1 MKNKLHLSIL
11 ILSLMLGLVGCGS
24 SSSDTF
30 GNTSSSVAGSNSA
43 SSLDDYYMSVDV
55 EDVLAGFGSNYESG
69 YDNKEDVEYIQEVVD
84 ELREDV
90 NTEETTSSQNNTSNN
105 NVLLVDEKL
114 VYKCYTEI
122 ETLDFDKSY
131 SELQALMTKYNCII
145 ASEKFSDDE
154 GSYLY
159 SGYSDRYGSYKSGR
173 VDEIVIRIPSAN
185 YKAFVSEYGTLGN
198 VTSKTQT
205 VDNITQEYY
214 DTTSQVE
221 GLKAQ
226 MERLEIMLAQ
236 ATEIEDM
243 ITINQAITQL
253 QNEINKLTTY
263 IRTMDS
269 DVAYSYVTMSL
280 REVLEYS
287 EVEQPVK
294 KNTFIDRLKN
304 QCVDT
309 WKGFLNFLEN
319 LLFAIISLIP
329 AIVIIGI
336 IVIIIKLTCK
346 NKIKTWKENR
356 KLRKASGGNSIS
368 ELNTLLKY
376 DENKVNSEVDTDESK
391 NNQ

>member
-1 MKNKLHLSIL
+1 MKKRITALL
-11 ILSLMLGLVGCGS
+11 IALTTVMSLTACSGGS
-24 SSSDTF
+24 STSSAVNSTSGSTSSDIAYSTNDSYGF
-30 GNTSSSVAGSNSA
+30 SSEYKGSSDETYDYDYEYNEEAVTTDDYTESNTENVENENINNTINNTSSNIV
-43 SSLDDYYMSVDV
+43 LV
-55 EDVLAGFGSNYESG
+55 ED
-69 YDNKEDVEYIQEVVD
+69 
-84 ELREDV
+84 
-90 NTEETTSSQNNTSNN
+90 
-105 NVLLVDEKL
+105 KL
-114 VYKCYTEI
+114 VYRCYADI

-131 SELQALMTKYNCII
+131 AALQDMMEKYNCVIS
-145 ASEKFSDDE
+145 SETFGDE
-154 GSYLY
+154 SISYFYDSYY
-159 SGYSDRYGSYKSGR
+159 SSSSKYKTGR
-173 VDEIVIRIPSAN
+173 TDEIVIRVPSAN
-185 YKAFVSEYGTLGN
+185 YKSFISEYGELGN

-221 GLKAQ
+221 GLKAE
-226 MERLEIMLAQ
+226 MERLEIMMSQ

-243 ITINQAITQL
+243 ITINQAITEL
-253 QNEINKLTTY
+253 QSEINSLTTY

-294 KNTFIDRLKN
+294 KNTFIDRLEN

-319 LLFAIISLIP
+319 LLFTIIGLIP

-356 KLRKASGGNSIS
+356 KLRKTSGSSSIN

-376 DENKVNSEVDTDESK
+376 DENKVNSGVDTDEPK
-391 NNQ
+391 DKQ

>member
-1 MKNKLHLSIL
+1 MKKRLAALL
-11 ILSLMLGLVGCGS
+11 ITLTTVMSLTACSGGS
-24 SSSDTF
+24 STSSAVNSTSGSTSSDIAYSTNDSYGF
-30 GNTSSSVAGSNSA
+30 SSEYKGSSDDYEETVETDNYNEVDKENTESENTDNKTNNNSNSNIV
-43 SSLDDYYMSVDV
+43 LV
-55 EDVLAGFGSNYESG
+55 ED
-69 YDNKEDVEYIQEVVD
+69 
-84 ELREDV
+84 
-90 NTEETTSSQNNTSNN
+90 
-105 NVLLVDEKL
+105 KL
-114 VYKCYTEI
+114 VYKCYVDI

-131 SELQALMTKYNCII
+131 AALQDMMEKYNCVIS
-145 ASEKFSDDE
+145 SETFGDE
-154 GSYLY
+154 SISYFYDSYY
-159 SGYSDRYGSYKSGR
+159 SSSSKYKTGR
-173 VDEIVIRIPSAN
+173 TDEIVIRVPSAN
-185 YKAFVSEYGTLGN
+185 YKNFISEYGELGN

-214 DTTSQVE
+214 DTTSQVD
-221 GLKAQ
+221 GLKAE
-226 MERLEIMLAQ
+226 MERLEIMMSQ

-243 ITINQAITQL
+243 ITINQAITEL
-253 QNEINKLTTY
+253 QSEINSLTTY

-319 LLFAIISLIP
+319 LLFTIIGLIP

-336 IVIIIKLTCK
+336 IVIIIKITCK

-356 KLRKASGGNSIS
+356 KLRKTSGSSSMS

-376 DENKVNSEVDTDESK
+376 DENKITSEVDTDESK
-391 NNQ
+391 DRQ

>member
-1 MKNKLHLSIL
+1 MKKRLAALL
-11 ILSLMLGLVGCGS
+11 ITLTTVMSLTACSGGS
-24 SSSDTF
+24 STSSAVNSTSGSTSSDIAYSTNDSYGF
-30 GNTSSSVAGSNSA
+30 SSEYKGSSDDYEETVETDNYNEVDKENTESENTDNKTNNNSNSNIV
-43 SSLDDYYMSVDV
+43 LV
-55 EDVLAGFGSNYESG
+55 ED
-69 YDNKEDVEYIQEVVD
+69 
-84 ELREDV
+84 
-90 NTEETTSSQNNTSNN
+90 
-105 NVLLVDEKL
+105 KL
-114 VYKCYTEI
+114 VYKCYVDI

-131 SELQALMTKYNCII
+131 AALQDMMEKYNCVIS
-145 ASEKFSDDE
+145 SETFGDE
-154 GSYLY
+154 SISYFYDSYY
-159 SGYSDRYGSYKSGR
+159 SSSSKYKTGR
-173 VDEIVIRIPSAN
+173 TDEIVIRVPSAN
-185 YKAFVSEYGTLGN
+185 YKNFISEYGELGN

-214 DTTSQVE
+214 DTTSQVD
-221 GLKAQ
+221 GLKAE
-226 MERLEIMLAQ
+226 MERLEIMMSQ

-243 ITINQAITQL
+243 ITINQAITEL
-253 QNEINKLTTY
+253 QSEINSLTTY

-319 LLFAIISLIP
+319 LLFTIIGLIP

-336 IVIIIKLTCK
+336 IVIIIKITCK

-356 KLRKASGGNSIS
+356 KLRKASGGSSMS

-376 DENKVNSEVDTDESK
+376 DENKVNSEVNTDESK
-391 NNQ
+391 DRQ

>member
-1 MKNKLHLSIL
+1 MKKRLAALL
-11 ILSLMLGLVGCGS
+11 ITLTTVMSLTACSGGS
-24 SSSDTF
+24 STSSAVNSTSGSTSSDIAYSTNDSYGF
-30 GNTSSSVAGSNSA
+30 SSEYKGSSDDYEETVETDNYNEVDKENTESENTDNKNNNNSNSNIV
-43 SSLDDYYMSVDV
+43 LV
-55 EDVLAGFGSNYESG
+55 ED
-69 YDNKEDVEYIQEVVD
+69 
-84 ELREDV
+84 
-90 NTEETTSSQNNTSNN
+90 
-105 NVLLVDEKL
+105 KL
-114 VYKCYTEI
+114 VYKCYVDI

-131 SELQALMTKYNCII
+131 AALQDMMEKYNCVIS
-145 ASEKFSDDE
+145 SETFGDE
-154 GSYLY
+154 SISYFYDSYY
-159 SGYSDRYGSYKSGR
+159 SSSSKYKTGR
-173 VDEIVIRIPSAN
+173 TDEIVIRVPSAN
-185 YKAFVSEYGTLGN
+185 YKNFISEYGELGN

-214 DTTSQVE
+214 DTTSQVD
-221 GLKAQ
+221 GLKAE
-226 MERLEIMLAQ
+226 MERLEIMMSQ

-243 ITINQAITQL
+243 ITINQAITEL
-253 QNEINKLTTY
+253 QSEINSLTTY

-319 LLFAIISLIP
+319 LLFTIIGLIP

-356 KLRKASGGNSIS
+356 KLKKTSGSSSMS

-376 DENKVNSEVDTDESK
+376 DENKITSEVDTDESK
-391 NNQ
+391 DRQ

>member
-1 MKNKLHLSIL
+1 MKKKITALL
-11 ILSLMLGLVGCGS
+11 IALTTVMSLTACSGGS
-24 SSSDTF
+24 SSSSTI
-30 GNTSSSVAGSNSA
+30 SSASGSA
-43 SSLDDYYMSVDV
+43 SSDIAYSTNDSYGFSSEYKGNSYDYEETVETDNYNEVDKENTESENTDNKTNNNSNSNIVLV
-55 EDVLAGFGSNYESG
+55 ED
-69 YDNKEDVEYIQEVVD
+69 
-84 ELREDV
+84 
-90 NTEETTSSQNNTSNN
+90 
-105 NVLLVDEKL
+105 KL
-114 VYKCYTEI
+114 VYKCYVDI

-131 SELQALMTKYNCII
+131 TALQDMMQKYNCVIS
-145 ASEKFSDDE
+145 SETFGDE
-154 GSYLY
+154 SISYFYDSYY
-159 SGYSDRYGSYKSGR
+159 SSSSKYKTGR
-173 VDEIVIRIPSAN
+173 TDEIVIRVPSAN
-185 YKAFVSEYGTLGN
+185 YKSFISEYGELGN

-221 GLKAQ
+221 GLKAE
-226 MERLEIMLAQ
+226 MERLEIMMSQ

-243 ITINQAITQL
+243 ITINQAITEL
-253 QNEINKLTTY
+253 QSEINSLTTY

-319 LLFAIISLIP
+319 LLFTIIGLIP

-336 IVIIIKLTCK
+336 IVIIIKITCK

-356 KLRKASGGNSIS
+356 KLRKASGGSSMS

-376 DENKVNSEVDTDESK
+376 DENKVNSEVDTDEPK

>member
-1 MKNKLHLSIL
+1 MKKKITALL
-11 ILSLMLGLVGCGS
+11 IALTTVMSLTACSGGS
-24 SSSDTF
+24 STSSTISSASGSASSDTMYSTNSNYGISSEYKSSSDEMYDYDYEYNEEAVTTDDYTESNTENVENENINNTIN
-30 GNTSSSVAGSNSA
+30 NTSSNIV
-43 SSLDDYYMSVDV
+43 LV
-55 EDVLAGFGSNYESG
+55 ED
-69 YDNKEDVEYIQEVVD
+69 
-84 ELREDV
+84 
-90 NTEETTSSQNNTSNN
+90 
-105 NVLLVDEKL
+105 KL
-114 VYKCYTEI
+114 VYRCYVDI

-131 SELQALMTKYNCII
+131 AALQDMMQKYNCVIS
-145 ASEKFSDDE
+145 SETFGDE
-154 GSYLY
+154 SISYFYDSYY
-159 SGYSDRYGSYKSGR
+159 SSSSKYKTGR
-173 VDEIVIRIPSAN
+173 TDEIVIRVPSAN
-185 YKAFVSEYGTLGN
+185 YKSFISEYGELGN

-221 GLKAQ
+221 GLKAE
-226 MERLEIMLAQ
+226 MERLEIMMSQ

-243 ITINQAITQL
+243 ITINQAITEL
-253 QNEINKLTTY
+253 QSEINSLTTY

-319 LLFAIISLIP
+319 LLFTIIGLIP

-336 IVIIIKLTCK
+336 IVIIIKLTCR

-356 KLRKASGGNSIS
+356 KLRKASGDSSMS
-368 ELNTLLKY
+368 ELDTLLKY
-376 DENKVNSEVDTDESK
+376 DENKVNSEVNTDEPK

>member
-1 MKNKLHLSIL
+1 MKKKITALL
-11 ILSLMLGLVGCGS
+11 IALTTVMSLTACSGGS
-24 SSSDTF
+24 SSSSTVNSTS
-30 GNTSSSVAGSNSA
+30 GSTSSDIAYSTNDSYGFSSEYKGSSDETYDYEETVENNDYNEADKEDIESENIDNTTNNSSNSNIV
-43 SSLDDYYMSVDV
+43 LV
-55 EDVLAGFGSNYESG
+55 ED
-69 YDNKEDVEYIQEVVD
+69 
-84 ELREDV
+84 
-90 NTEETTSSQNNTSNN
+90 
-105 NVLLVDEKL
+105 KL
-114 VYKCYTEI
+114 VYKCYVDI

-131 SELQALMTKYNCII
+131 AALQDMMEKYNCVIS
-145 ASEKFSDDE
+145 SETFGDE
-154 GSYLY
+154 SISYFYDSYY
-159 SGYSDRYGSYKSGR
+159 SSSSKYKTGR
-173 VDEIVIRIPSAN
+173 TDEIVIRVPSAN
-185 YKAFVSEYGTLGN
+185 YKSFISEYGELGN

-221 GLKAQ
+221 GLKAE
-226 MERLEIMLAQ
+226 MERLEIMMSQ

-243 ITINQAITQL
+243 ITINQAITEL
-253 QNEINKLTTY
+253 QSEINSLTTY

-319 LLFAIISLIP
+319 LLFTIIGLIP

-336 IVIIIKLTCK
+336 IVIIIKLTCR

-356 KLRKASGGNSIS
+356 KLRRTSGDSSIN

-376 DENKVNSEVDTDESK
+376 DENKVNSGVDTDEPK
-391 NNQ
+391 DKQ

>member
-1 MKNKLHLSIL
+1 MKKKITALL
-11 ILSLMLGLVGCGS
+11 IALTTVMSLTACSSGS
-24 SSSDTF
+24 STSSAVNSTSGSTSSDIAYSTNDSYGF
-30 GNTSSSVAGSNSA
+30 SSEYKGSSDETYDYEETVENNDYNEADKEDIESENIDNTTNNSSNSNIV
-43 SSLDDYYMSVDV
+43 LV
-55 EDVLAGFGSNYESG
+55 ED
-69 YDNKEDVEYIQEVVD
+69 
-84 ELREDV
+84 
-90 NTEETTSSQNNTSNN
+90 
-105 NVLLVDEKL
+105 KL
-114 VYKCYTEI
+114 VYKCYVDI

-131 SELQALMTKYNCII
+131 AALQDMMEKYNCVIS
-145 ASEKFSDDE
+145 SETFGDE
-154 GSYLY
+154 SISYFYDSYY
-159 SGYSDRYGSYKSGR
+159 SSSSKYKTGR
-173 VDEIVIRIPSAN
+173 TDEIVIRVPSAN
-185 YKAFVSEYGTLGN
+185 YKSFISEYGELGN

-214 DTTSQVE
+214 DTTSQVD
-221 GLKAQ
+221 GLKAE
-226 MERLEIMLAQ
+226 MERLEIMMSQ

-243 ITINQAITQL
+243 ITINQAITEL
-253 QNEINKLTTY
+253 QSEINSLTTY

-319 LLFAIISLIP
+319 LLFTIISLIP

-336 IVIIIKLTCK
+336 IVIIIKLTCR

-356 KLRKASGGNSIS
+356 KLKRTSGDGSIN

-376 DENKVNSEVDTDESK
+376 DENKVNSGVDTDEPK
-391 NNQ
+391 DKQ

>member
-1 MKNKLHLSIL
+1 MKKRITALL
-11 ILSLMLGLVGCGS
+11 IALTTVMSLTACSGGS
-24 SSSDTF
+24 SSSSTISSASDSASSDTMYSTNSNY
-30 GNTSSSVAGSNSA
+30 GISSEYKSSSDEMYDYDYEYNEEAVTTDDYTESNTENVENENINNTINNTSSNIV
-43 SSLDDYYMSVDV
+43 LV
-55 EDVLAGFGSNYESG
+55 ED
-69 YDNKEDVEYIQEVVD
+69 
-84 ELREDV
+84 
-90 NTEETTSSQNNTSNN
+90 
-105 NVLLVDEKL
+105 KL
-114 VYKCYTEI
+114 VYRCYVDI

-131 SELQALMTKYNCII
+131 KALQDMMQKYNCVIS
-145 ASEKFSDDE
+145 SETFGDE
-154 GSYLY
+154 SISYFYDSYY
-159 SGYSDRYGSYKSGR
+159 SSSSKYKTGR
-173 VDEIVIRIPSAN
+173 TDEIVIRVPSAN
-185 YKAFVSEYGTLGN
+185 YKNFISEYGELGN

-214 DTTSQVE
+214 DTTSQVD
-221 GLKAQ
+221 GLKAE
-226 MERLEIMLAQ
+226 MERLEIMMSQ

-243 ITINQAITQL
+243 ITINQAITEL
-253 QNEINKLTTY
+253 QSEINSLTTY

>member
-1 MKNKLHLSIL
+1 MKKRL
-11 ILSLMLGLVGCGS
+11 IALFITLTTVMSLTACSGGS
-24 SSSDTF
+24 STSSTISSASGSASSDTMYSTNSNYGISSEYKSSSDEMYDYDYEYNEEAVTTDDYTESNTENVENENINNTIN
-30 GNTSSSVAGSNSA
+30 NTSSNIV
-43 SSLDDYYMSVDV
+43 LV
-55 EDVLAGFGSNYESG
+55 ED
-69 YDNKEDVEYIQEVVD
+69 
-84 ELREDV
+84 
-90 NTEETTSSQNNTSNN
+90 
-105 NVLLVDEKL
+105 KL
-114 VYKCYTEI
+114 VYKCYVDI

-131 SELQALMTKYNCII
+131 SALQDMMEKYNCVIS
-145 ASEKFSDDE
+145 SETFGDE
-154 GSYLY
+154 SISYFYDSYY
-159 SGYSDRYGSYKSGR
+159 SSSSKYKTGR
-173 VDEIVIRIPSAN
+173 TDEIVIRVPSAN
-185 YKAFVSEYGTLGN
+185 YKSFISEYGELGN

-221 GLKAQ
+221 GLKAE
-226 MERLEIMLAQ
+226 MERLEIMMSQ

-243 ITINQAITQL
+243 ITINQAITEL
-253 QNEINKLTTY
+253 QSEINSLTTY

-319 LLFAIISLIP
+319 LLFTIIGLIP

-336 IVIIIKLTCK
+336 IVIIIKLTCR

-356 KLRKASGGNSIS
+356 KLRRTSGDSSIN

-376 DENKVNSEVDTDESK
+376 DENKVNSGVDTDEPK
-391 NNQ
+391 DKQ

>member
-1 MKNKLHLSIL
+1 MKKRL
-11 ILSLMLGLVGCGS
+11 IALFITLTTVMSLTACSGGS
-24 SSSDTF
+24 STSSAVNSTSGSTSSDIAYSTNDSYGF
-30 GNTSSSVAGSNSA
+30 SSEYKGNSYDYEETVETDNYNEVDKENTESENTDNKTNNNSNSNIV
-43 SSLDDYYMSVDV
+43 LV
-55 EDVLAGFGSNYESG
+55 ED
-69 YDNKEDVEYIQEVVD
+69 
-84 ELREDV
+84 
-90 NTEETTSSQNNTSNN
+90 
-105 NVLLVDEKL
+105 KL
-114 VYKCYTEI
+114 VYKCYVDI

-131 SELQALMTKYNCII
+131 AALQDMMEKYNCVIS
-145 ASEKFSDDE
+145 SETFGDE
-154 GSYLY
+154 SISYFYDSYY
-159 SGYSDRYGSYKSGR
+159 SSSSKYKTGR
-173 VDEIVIRIPSAN
+173 TDEIVIRVPSAN
-185 YKAFVSEYGTLGN
+185 YKSFISEYGELGN

-221 GLKAQ
+221 GLKAE
-226 MERLEIMLAQ
+226 MERLEIMMSQ

-243 ITINQAITQL
+243 ITINQAITEL
-253 QNEINKLTTY
+253 QSEINSLTTY

-287 EVEQPVK
+287 EVEQSVK

-336 IVIIIKLTCK
+336 IVITIKITCK

-356 KLRKASGGNSIS
+356 KLRKASGGSSMS

-376 DENKVNSEVDTDESK
+376 DENKVNSEVDTDEPK

>member
-1 MKNKLHLSIL
+1 MKKRL
-11 ILSLMLGLVGCGS
+11 IALFITLTTVMSLTACSGGS
-24 SSSDTF
+24 STSSAVNSTSGSTSSDIAYSTNDSYGLSSEYK
-30 GNTSSSVAGSNSA
+30 GNSYDYEETVETDNYNEVDKENTESENTDNKTNNNSNSNIV
-43 SSLDDYYMSVDV
+43 LV
-55 EDVLAGFGSNYESG
+55 ED
-69 YDNKEDVEYIQEVVD
+69 
-84 ELREDV
+84 
-90 NTEETTSSQNNTSNN
+90 
-105 NVLLVDEKL
+105 KL
-114 VYKCYTEI
+114 VYKCYVDI

-131 SELQALMTKYNCII
+131 AALQDMMEKYNCVIS
-145 ASEKFSDDE
+145 SETFGDE
-154 GSYLY
+154 SISYFYDSYY
-159 SGYSDRYGSYKSGR
+159 SSSSKYKTGR
-173 VDEIVIRIPSAN
+173 TDEIVIRVPSAN
-185 YKAFVSEYGTLGN
+185 YKSFISEYGELGN

-221 GLKAQ
+221 GLKAE
-226 MERLEIMLAQ
+226 MERLEIMMSQ

-243 ITINQAITQL
+243 ITINQAITEL
-253 QNEINKLTTY
+253 QSEINSLTTY

-319 LLFAIISLIP
+319 LLFTIIGLIP

-336 IVIIIKLTCK
+336 IVIIIKITCK

-356 KLRKASGGNSIS
+356 KLRKASGGSSMS

-376 DENKVNSEVDTDESK
+376 DENKVNSEVDTDGSK
-391 NNQ
+391 ERQ

>member
-1 MKNKLHLSIL
+1 MKKRLAALL
-11 ILSLMLGLVGCGS
+11 ITLTTVMSLTACSGGS
-24 SSSDTF
+24 STSSAVNSTSGSTSSDIAYSTNDSYGF
-30 GNTSSSVAGSNSA
+30 SSEYKGSSDDYEETVETDNYNEVDKENTESENTNNKTNNNSNSNIV
-43 SSLDDYYMSVDV
+43 LV
-55 EDVLAGFGSNYESG
+55 ED
-69 YDNKEDVEYIQEVVD
+69 
-84 ELREDV
+84 
-90 NTEETTSSQNNTSNN
+90 
-105 NVLLVDEKL
+105 KL
-114 VYKCYTEI
+114 VYKCYVDI

-131 SELQALMTKYNCII
+131 AALQDMMEKYNCVIS
-145 ASEKFSDDE
+145 SETFGDE
-154 GSYLY
+154 SISYFYDSYY
-159 SGYSDRYGSYKSGR
+159 SSSSKYKTGR
-173 VDEIVIRIPSAN
+173 TDEIVIRVPSAN
-185 YKAFVSEYGTLGN
+185 YKSFISEYGELGN

-221 GLKAQ
+221 GLKAE
-226 MERLEIMLAQ
+226 MERLEIMMSQ

-243 ITINQAITQL
+243 ITINQAITEL
-253 QNEINKLTTY
+253 QSEINSLTTY

-309 WKGFLNFLEN
+309 WKGFLNFLEK
-319 LLFAIISLIP
+319 LLFTIIGLIP

-336 IVIIIKLTCK
+336 IVIIIKLTCR

-356 KLRKASGGNSIS
+356 KLRRTSGDSSMS

-376 DENKVNSEVDTDESK
+376 DENKVNSGVDTDEPK
-391 NNQ
+391 DKQ

>member
-1 MKNKLHLSIL
+1 MKKRLAALL
-11 ILSLMLGLVGCGS
+11 ITLTTVMSLTACSGGS
-24 SSSDTF
+24 STSSAVNSTSGSTSSDIAYSTNDSYGF
-30 GNTSSSVAGSNSA
+30 SSEYKGSSDDYEETVETDNYNEVDKENTESENTNNKTNNNSNSNIV
-43 SSLDDYYMSVDV
+43 LV
-55 EDVLAGFGSNYESG
+55 ED
-69 YDNKEDVEYIQEVVD
+69 
-84 ELREDV
+84 
-90 NTEETTSSQNNTSNN
+90 
-105 NVLLVDEKL
+105 KL
-114 VYKCYTEI
+114 VYKCYVDI

-131 SELQALMTKYNCII
+131 AALQDMMEKYNCVIS
-145 ASEKFSDDE
+145 SETFGDE
-154 GSYLY
+154 SISYFYDSYY
-159 SGYSDRYGSYKSGR
+159 SSSSKYKTGR
-173 VDEIVIRIPSAN
+173 TDEIVIRVPSAN
-185 YKAFVSEYGTLGN
+185 YKSFISEYGELGN

-221 GLKAQ
+221 GLKAE
-226 MERLEIMLAQ
+226 MERLEIMMSQ

-243 ITINQAITQL
+243 ITINQAITEL
-253 QNEINKLTTY
+253 QSEINSLTTY

-319 LLFAIISLIP
+319 LLFTIIGLIP

-336 IVIIIKLTCK
+336 IVIIIKITCK

-356 KLRKASGGNSIS
+356 KLRKASGGSSMS

-376 DENKVNSEVDTDESK
+376 DENKVNSEVNTDEPK

>member
-1 MKNKLHLSIL
+1 MKKRLAALL
-11 ILSLMLGLVGCGS
+11 ITLTTVMSLTACSGGS
-24 SSSDTF
+24 STSSAVNSTSGSTSSDIAYSTNDSYGF
-30 GNTSSSVAGSNSA
+30 SSEYKGSSDDYEETVETDNYNEVDKENTESENTNNKTNNNSNSNIV
-43 SSLDDYYMSVDV
+43 LV
-55 EDVLAGFGSNYESG
+55 ED
-69 YDNKEDVEYIQEVVD
+69 
-84 ELREDV
+84 
-90 NTEETTSSQNNTSNN
+90 
-105 NVLLVDEKL
+105 KL
-114 VYKCYTEI
+114 VYKCYVDI

-131 SELQALMTKYNCII
+131 AALQDMMEKYNCVIS
-145 ASEKFSDDE
+145 SETFGDE
-154 GSYLY
+154 SISYFYDSYY
-159 SGYSDRYGSYKSGR
+159 SSSSKYKTGR
-173 VDEIVIRIPSAN
+173 TDEIVIRVPSAN
-185 YKAFVSEYGTLGN
+185 YKNFISEYGELGN

-214 DTTSQVE
+214 DTTSQVD
-221 GLKAQ
+221 GLKAE
-226 MERLEIMLAQ
+226 MERLEIMMSQ

-243 ITINQAITQL
+243 ITINQAITEL
-253 QNEINKLTTY
+253 QSEINSLTTY

-319 LLFAIISLIP
+319 LLFTIIGLIP

-336 IVIIIKLTCK
+336 IVIIIKITCK

-356 KLRKASGGNSIS
+356 KLRKASGGSSMS

-376 DENKVNSEVDTDESK
+376 DENKVNSEVNTDEPK

>member
-1 MKNKLHLSIL
+1 MKKKITALL
-11 ILSLMLGLVGCGS
+11 IALTTVMSLTACSGGS
-24 SSSDTF
+24 STSSAVNSTSGSTSSDIAYSTNDSYGF
-30 GNTSSSVAGSNSA
+30 SSEYKGSSDDYEETVETDNYNEVDKENTESENTDNKTNNNSNSNIV
-43 SSLDDYYMSVDV
+43 LV
-55 EDVLAGFGSNYESG
+55 ED
-69 YDNKEDVEYIQEVVD
+69 
-84 ELREDV
+84 
-90 NTEETTSSQNNTSNN
+90 
-105 NVLLVDEKL
+105 KL
-114 VYKCYTEI
+114 VYKCYVDI

-131 SELQALMTKYNCII
+131 AALQDMMEKYNCVIS
-145 ASEKFSDDE
+145 SETFGDE
-154 GSYLY
+154 SISYFYDSYY
-159 SGYSDRYGSYKSGR
+159 SSSSKYKTGR
-173 VDEIVIRIPSAN
+173 TDEIVIRVPSAN
-185 YKAFVSEYGTLGN
+185 YKSFISEYGELGN

-214 DTTSQVE
+214 DTTSQVD
-221 GLKAQ
+221 GLKAE
-226 MERLEIMLAQ
+226 MERLEIMMSQ

-243 ITINQAITQL
+243 ITINQAITEL
-253 QNEINKLTTY
+253 QSEINSLTTY

-319 LLFAIISLIP
+319 LLFTIIGLIP

-356 KLRKASGGNSIS
+356 KLRKTSGSSSMS

-376 DENKVNSEVDTDESK
+376 DENKITSEVDTDESK
-391 NNQ
+391 DKQ

>member
-1 MKNKLHLSIL
+1 MKKRLAALL
-11 ILSLMLGLVGCGS
+11 ITLTTVMSLTACSGGS
-24 SSSDTF
+24 STSSAVNSTSGSTSSDIAYSTNDSYGF
-30 GNTSSSVAGSNSA
+30 SSEYKGSSDDYEETVETDNYNEVDKENTESENTDNKTNNNSNSNIV
-43 SSLDDYYMSVDV
+43 LV
-55 EDVLAGFGSNYESG
+55 ED
-69 YDNKEDVEYIQEVVD
+69 
-84 ELREDV
+84 
-90 NTEETTSSQNNTSNN
+90 
-105 NVLLVDEKL
+105 KL
-114 VYKCYTEI
+114 VYKCYVDI

-131 SELQALMTKYNCII
+131 AALQDMMEKYNCVIS
-145 ASEKFSDDE
+145 SETFGDE
-154 GSYLY
+154 SISYFYDSYY
-159 SGYSDRYGSYKSGR
+159 SSSNKYKTGR
-173 VDEIVIRIPSAN
+173 TDEIVIRVPSAN
-185 YKAFVSEYGTLGN
+185 YKNFISEYGELGN

-214 DTTSQVE
+214 DTTSQVD
-221 GLKAQ
+221 GLKAE
-226 MERLEIMLAQ
+226 MERLEIMMSQ

-243 ITINQAITQL
+243 ITINQAITEL
-253 QNEINKLTTY
+253 QSEINSLTTY

-319 LLFAIISLIP
+319 LLFTIIGLIP

-336 IVIIIKLTCK
+336 IVIIIKITCK

-356 KLRKASGGNSIS
+356 KLRRTSGDSSIN

-376 DENKVNSEVDTDESK
+376 DENKVNSGVDTDEPK
-391 NNQ
+391 DKQ

>member
-1 MKNKLHLSIL
+1 MKKRLTALL
-11 ILSLMLGLVGCGS
+11 ITLTTVMSLTACSGGS
-24 SSSDTF
+24 STSSAVNSTSGSTSSDIAYSTNDSYGF
-30 GNTSSSVAGSNSA
+30 SSEYKGSSDDYEETVETDNYNEVDKEDIESENIDNTTNNSSNSNIV
-43 SSLDDYYMSVDV
+43 LV
-55 EDVLAGFGSNYESG
+55 ED
-69 YDNKEDVEYIQEVVD
+69 
-84 ELREDV
+84 
-90 NTEETTSSQNNTSNN
+90 
-105 NVLLVDEKL
+105 KL
-114 VYKCYTEI
+114 VYKCYVDI

-131 SELQALMTKYNCII
+131 AALQDMMEKYNCVIS
-145 ASEKFSDDE
+145 SETFGDE
-154 GSYLY
+154 SISYFYDSYY
-159 SGYSDRYGSYKSGR
+159 SSSSKYKTGR
-173 VDEIVIRIPSAN
+173 TDEIVIRVPSAN
-185 YKAFVSEYGTLGN
+185 YKRFISEYGELGN

-214 DTTSQVE
+214 DTTSQVD
-221 GLKAQ
+221 GLKAE
-226 MERLEIMLAQ
+226 MERLEIMMSQ

-243 ITINQAITQL
+243 ITINQAITEL
-253 QNEINKLTTY
+253 QSEINSLTTY

-319 LLFAIISLIP
+319 LLFTIISLIP

-336 IVIIIKLTCK
+336 IVIIIKLTCR

-356 KLRKASGGNSIS
+356 KLRRTSGDGSIN

-376 DENKVNSEVDTDESK
+376 DENKVNSGVDTDEPK
-391 NNQ
+391 DKQ

>member
-1 MKNKLHLSIL
+1 MKKRLAALL
-11 ILSLMLGLVGCGS
+11 ITLTTVMSLTACSGGS
-24 SSSDTF
+24 STSSAVNSTSGSTSSDIAYSTNDSYGF
-30 GNTSSSVAGSNSA
+30 SSEYKGSSDDYEETVETDNYNEVDKENTESENTNNKTNNNSNSNIV
-43 SSLDDYYMSVDV
+43 LV
-55 EDVLAGFGSNYESG
+55 ED
-69 YDNKEDVEYIQEVVD
+69 
-84 ELREDV
+84 
-90 NTEETTSSQNNTSNN
+90 
-105 NVLLVDEKL
+105 KL
-114 VYKCYTEI
+114 VYKCYVDI

-131 SELQALMTKYNCII
+131 AALQDMMEKYNCVIS
-145 ASEKFSDDE
+145 SETFGDE
-154 GSYLY
+154 SISYFYDSYY
-159 SGYSDRYGSYKSGR
+159 SSSSKYKTGR
-173 VDEIVIRIPSAN
+173 TDEIVIRVPSAN
-185 YKAFVSEYGTLGN
+185 YKSFISEYGELGN

-221 GLKAQ
+221 GLKAE
-226 MERLEIMLAQ
+226 MERLEIMMSQ

-243 ITINQAITQL
+243 ITINQAITEL
-253 QNEINKLTTY
+253 QSEINSLTTY

-319 LLFAIISLIP
+319 LLFTIIGLIP

-336 IVIIIKLTCK
+336 IVIIIKITCK

-356 KLRKASGGNSIS
+356 KLRRTSGDSSIN

-376 DENKVNSEVDTDESK
+376 DENKVNSGVDTDEPK
-391 NNQ
+391 DKQ

>member
-1 MKNKLHLSIL
+1 MKKRLAALL
-11 ILSLMLGLVGCGS
+11 ITLTTVMSLTACSGGS
-24 SSSDTF
+24 STSSAVNSTSGSTSSDIAYSTNDSYGF
-30 GNTSSSVAGSNSA
+30 SSEYKGNSYDYEETVETDNYNEVDKENTESENTDNKTNNNSNSNIV
-43 SSLDDYYMSVDV
+43 LV
-55 EDVLAGFGSNYESG
+55 ED
-69 YDNKEDVEYIQEVVD
+69 
-84 ELREDV
+84 
-90 NTEETTSSQNNTSNN
+90 
-105 NVLLVDEKL
+105 KL
-114 VYKCYTEI
+114 VYKCYVDI

-131 SELQALMTKYNCII
+131 AALQDMMEKYNCVIS
-145 ASEKFSDDE
+145 SETFGDE
-154 GSYLY
+154 SISYFYDSYY
-159 SGYSDRYGSYKSGR
+159 SSSSKYKTGR
-173 VDEIVIRIPSAN
+173 TDEIVIRVPSAN
-185 YKAFVSEYGTLGN
+185 YKSFISEYGELGN

-221 GLKAQ
+221 GLKAE
-226 MERLEIMLAQ
+226 MERLEIMMSQ

-243 ITINQAITQL
+243 ITINQAITEL
-253 QNEINKLTTY
+253 QSEINSLTTY

-319 LLFAIISLIP
+319 LLFTIIGLIP

-336 IVIIIKLTCK
+336 IVIIIKITCK

-356 KLRKASGGNSIS
+356 KLRKASGGSSMS

-376 DENKVNSEVDTDESK
+376 DENKVNSEVNTDEPK

>member
-1 MKNKLHLSIL
+1 
-11 ILSLMLGLVGCGS
+11 
-24 SSSDTF
+24 
-30 GNTSSSVAGSNSA
+30 
-43 SSLDDYYMSVDV
+43 
-55 EDVLAGFGSNYESG
+55 
-69 YDNKEDVEYIQEVVD
+69 
-84 ELREDV
+84 
-90 NTEETTSSQNNTSNN
+90 
-105 NVLLVDEKL
+105 
-114 VYKCYTEI
+114 
-122 ETLDFDKSY
+122 
-131 SELQALMTKYNCII
+131 
-145 ASEKFSDDE
+145 
-154 GSYLY
+154 
-159 SGYSDRYGSYKSGR
+159 
-173 VDEIVIRIPSAN
+173 
-185 YKAFVSEYGTLGN
+185 
-198 VTSKTQT
+198 
-205 VDNITQEYY
+205 
-214 DTTSQVE
+214 
-221 GLKAQ
+221 
-226 MERLEIMLAQ
+226 MERLEIMMSQ

-243 ITINQAITQL
+243 ITINQAITEL
-253 QNEINKLTTY
+253 QSEINSLTTY

-329 AIVIIGI
+329 AIVIIGF

>member
-1 MKNKLHLSIL
+1 MKKRLAALL
-11 ILSLMLGLVGCGS
+11 ITLTTVMSLTACSGGS
-24 SSSDTF
+24 STSSAVNSTSGSTSSDIAYSTNDSYGF
-30 GNTSSSVAGSNSA
+30 SSEYKGSSDDYEETVETDNYNEVDKENTESENTDNKTNNNSNSNIV
-43 SSLDDYYMSVDV
+43 LV
-55 EDVLAGFGSNYESG
+55 ED
-69 YDNKEDVEYIQEVVD
+69 
-84 ELREDV
+84 
-90 NTEETTSSQNNTSNN
+90 
-105 NVLLVDEKL
+105 KL
-114 VYKCYTEI
+114 VYKCYVDI

-131 SELQALMTKYNCII
+131 AALQDMMEKYNCVIS
-145 ASEKFSDDE
+145 SETFGDE
-154 GSYLY
+154 SISYFYDSYY
-159 SGYSDRYGSYKSGR
+159 SSSSKYKTGR
-173 VDEIVIRIPSAN
+173 TDEIVIRVPSAN
-185 YKAFVSEYGTLGN
+185 YKSFISEYGELGN

-214 DTTSQVE
+214 DTTSQVD
-221 GLKAQ
+221 GLKAE
-226 MERLEIMLAQ
+226 MERLEIMMSQ

-243 ITINQAITQL
+243 ITINQAITEL
-253 QNEINKLTTY
+253 QSEINSLTTY

-319 LLFAIISLIP
+319 LLFTIIGLIP

-336 IVIIIKLTCK
+336 IVIIINITCK

-356 KLRKASGGNSIS
+356 KLRKASGGSSMS

-376 DENKVNSEVDTDESK
+376 DENKVNSEVNTDEPK